1 MVQYLLI
8 TANVGSLFEPDARLH
23 SSWIKT
29 VSDQVDTV
37 DPSFFIIHLQETG
50 GKKFAECSQQV
61 PIIISRL
68 SAALPKFDLLRAYV
82 DIDYEAIEYT
92 ALGALCFIK
101 RSLWTSVLQFNFHS
115 KKYEQLTSPKEVVT
129 QGLENYPYVVKHKF
143 PKDFWPSIKWGRKG
157 YMQTRWKIGNRVFD
171 FVNAHLFHDESNL
184 ALIHENP
191 ELYSQNRKRALDFV
205 LKELSAMENGCTP
218 FLFVFGDLNF
228 RLDSRSFLNR
238 ITERT
243 APHPVAEQEQ
253 LGSLADGLQ
262 KPTATNLEVNNGYPA
277 ENLRRTVSAIEFRR
291 ESDSD
296 DSQNSC
302 VLRIEKKK
310 FDYFNH
316 KKLLDDWKSY
326 RGDDKE
332 ADNFKSMF
340 ELNINF
346 PPTYPWSEDPENSE
360 TLMKTRAPAWCDRVL
375 MNKSAYSLVEQGGPQ
390 YTSFGMET
398 CTGDHKPVMLSFN
411 V

>member
-23 SSWIKT
+23 SSWVKT
-29 VSDQVDTV
+29 VADQVLHVNAD
-37 DPSFFIIHLQETG
+37 FFIIHLQETG
-50 GKKFAECSQQV
+50 GKKFTECSKQV
-61 PIIISRL
+61 PVIIERL
-68 SAALPKFDLLRAYV
+68 SEALPNFDLLRAYA
-82 DIDYEAIEYT
+82 DIDYEAVEYT
-92 ALGALCFIK
+92 ALGVLCFIK
-101 RSLWTSVLQFNFHS
+101 KSLWSNVYQFNFHT
-115 KKYEQLTSPKEVVT
+115 KEYEKLTNPKEVVT
-129 QGLENYPYVVKHKF
+129 HGLENYPYCVKHKF

-157 YMQTRWKIGNRVFD
+157 YMQTRWKIGDIVCD

-191 ELYSQNRKRALDFV
+191 QLYSQNRKRALDFI
-205 LKELSAMENGCTP
+205 LSELSAMENGCTRL
-218 FLFVFGDLNF
+218 LFIFGDLNF
-228 RLDSRSFLNR
+228 RLDPRAFLNR
-238 ITERT
+238 LTERT
-243 APHPVAEQEQ
+243 ATHQVAEAEQ
-253 LGSLADGLQ
+253 MGSLADGLQ
-262 KPTATNLEVNNGYPA
+262 TPSSTLQVFSHPS

-316 KKLLDDWKSY
+316 KKLLDDWHTY
-326 RGDDKE
+326 RDDDKE
-332 ADNFKSMF
+332 AQNFKSMF
-340 ELNINF
+340 ELDINF
-346 PPTYPWSEDPENSE
+346 PPTYPWSEDPEDSE

-375 MNKSAYSLVEQGGPQ
+375 MNKTAYALVQAGNPV

-398 CTGDHKPVMLSFN
+398 CTGDHKPVMLTFN
-411 V
+411 I

>member
-23 SSWIKT
+23 TSWIKT
-29 VSDQVDTV
+29 VADQVESV
-37 DPSFFIIHLQETG
+37 DPSFFVIHLQETG
-50 GKKFAECSQQV
+50 GKKFTECSQQV
-61 PIIISRL
+61 PIIINRL
-68 SAALPKFDLLRAYV
+68 STALPKFDLLRAYV

-101 RSLWTSVLQFNFHS
+101 RSLWSNVSQFNFHT

-129 QGLENYPYVVKHKF
+129 HGLENYPYVVKHKF

-157 YMQTRWKIGNRVFD
+157 YMQTRWKIENKVFD

-191 ELYSQNRKRALDFV
+191 QLYSQNRKRALDFV
-205 LKELSAMENGCTP
+205 LAELSSKENGCTP
-218 FLFVFGDLNF
+218 LLFVFGDLNF

-238 ITERT
+238 LTERT
-243 APHPVAEQEQ
+243 AQHPVADQEQ
-253 LGSLADGLQ
+253 MGSLADGLQ
-262 KPTATNLEVNNGYPA
+262 ASAANLQVITHPS

-316 KKLLDDWKSY
+316 KKLLDDWRSY
-326 RGDDKE
+326 RDDDKE
-332 ADNFKSMF
+332 TENFQSMF
-340 ELNINF
+340 EMHINF

-375 MNKSAYSLVEQGGPQ
+375 MNKNAYSLVEEGEPQ
-390 YTSFGMET
+390 YRSFGMET
-398 CTGDHKPVMLSFN
+398 CTGDHKPVMLTFN
-411 V
+411 I